1 MIQHNS
7 TAAVLVSAEASGTT
21 IRLGSGVSGTI
32 ITPISL
38 WRKLAIAQGETRFAV
53 SVESLANKLAIAQ
66 SETAFILSAESLARK
81 IGTAQSESAFIANGE
96 ALANKLA
103 LAQSESGII
112 VNIETLAKKLVSAQ
126 SDTVIIIGV
135 ESLANKLAVGWGTP
149 TVYLSQYG
157 QWVKY
162 VSGEGSEIVIINPEA
177 FGKRIIG
184 EVIAT
189 MQIIGRDVSLST
201 RPVGA
206 DIIVLL
212 PGRGQ
217 IKVTNT

>member
-1 MIQHNS
+1 MKYGSFKYGEYKYGLVIQHNS

-38 WRKLAIAQGETRFAV
+38 VR
-53 SVESLANKLAIAQ
+53 KLAIAQ
-66 SETAFILSAESLARK
+66 SETAFILSVESL
-81 IGTAQSESAFIANGE
+81 T
-96 ALANKLA
+96 NKLA
-103 LAQSESGII
+103 I
-112 VNIETLAKKLVSAQ
+112 
-126 SDTVIIIGV
+126 
-135 ESLANKLAVGWGTP
+135 GWGMP
-149 TVYLSQYG
+149 LFYLYPYG
-157 QWVKY
+157 QWIKY
-162 VSGEGSEIVIINPEA
+162 SSGEGSEIVIINPEA

>member
-1 MIQHNS
+1 MKYGSFKYGQYKYGLGTQYNS

-21 IRLGSGVSGTI
+21 IRLGAGVSGTI

-38 WRKLAIAQGETRFAV
+38 VRKLAI
-53 SVESLANKLAIAQ
+53 
-66 SETAFILSAESLARK
+66 
-81 IGTAQSESAFIANGE
+81 
-96 ALANKLA
+96 
-103 LAQSESGII
+103 
-112 VNIETLAKKLVSAQ
+112 
-126 SDTVIIIGV
+126 
-135 ESLANKLAVGWGTP
+135 GWGMP
-149 TVYLSQYG
+149 LFYLHPYG
-157 QWVKY
+157 QWIKY
-162 VSGEGSEIVIINPEA
+162 SSGEGSEIVIINPEA

-206 DIIVLL
+206 DIIVLQ